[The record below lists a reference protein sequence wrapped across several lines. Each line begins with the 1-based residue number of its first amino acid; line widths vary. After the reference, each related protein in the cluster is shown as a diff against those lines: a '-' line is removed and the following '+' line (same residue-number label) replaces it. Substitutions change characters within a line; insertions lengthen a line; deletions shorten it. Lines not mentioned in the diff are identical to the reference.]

1 MFRGVWGMLLHQ
13 SVLQYYSSVHPAMH
27 VKQLLVFGN
36 PPPEQPFSCLLSFHQ
51 QISSLFRGNMEG
63 SVLQTLKVTG
73 VAAPFQTSAG
83 HPDHISPSHHDTDL
97 SLNAFREL
105 KNHLFILFN
114 KSLLLQP
121 RRREIS

>member
-1 MFRGVWGMLLHQ
+1 MCSG
-13 SVLQYYSSVHPAMH
+13 
-27 VKQLLVFGN
+27 VFGVCCFIKVF
-36 PPPEQPFSCLLSFHQ
+36 FSTTVLFILLCTSNNYLSLVTPLLNSPSLASFHQ